1 MCRLQ
6 VIKVF
11 QASRVL
17 TYPRNLSIHKY
28 RLNQQMQI
36 SVTEIKTEQ
45 EAFQRDN
52 RNKLSRIQTSI
63 NNAYAME
70 QNTLNIV
77 NNGFQQSAAMLNYI
91 DARLQNMQQQIFSSM
106 AVKDKQELNEPP
118 QSNPSTVSFISTPQ
132 MVAREIL
139 ARDILFKKEVTLQ
152 CTTYLM
158 RVVQPGIL
166 ITESK
171 GQLHR
176 KLVAI
181 SAHGYDESSLLE
193 KQRIVKQ
200 IQNLGILIW
209 LLEKDPLIP
218 ARRFYGE
225 KKFSS
230 ELLLQG
236 YLNRAIEVKDM
247 VVALSH
253 GIQGKMDRS
262 TCIFLAERHWVWEH
276 ILMDF
281 SNERQELE
289 IFGTLTGH

>member
-1 MCRLQ
+1 
-6 VIKVF
+6 
-11 QASRVL
+11 
-17 TYPRNLSIHKY
+17 
-28 RLNQQMQI
+28 
-36 SVTEIKTEQ
+36 
-45 EAFQRDN
+45 
-52 RNKLSRIQTSI
+52 
-63 NNAYAME
+63 ME
-70 QNTLNIV
+70 QNTLNSV

-106 AVKDKQELNEPP
+106 AVKDKQELTEPP
-118 QSNPSTVSFISTPQ
+118 RSNPSTASFISTPQ
-132 MVAREIL
+132 VVAREIS
-139 ARDILFKKEVTLQ
+139 ARDIVFKKEVTSQ

-171 GQLHR
+171 GQLHQ

-200 IQNLGILIW
+200 IQNLRILIW

-218 ARRFYGE
+218 ARKFYGE
-225 KKFSS
+225 KNFSS

-247 VVALSH
+247 VVALSL
-253 GIQGKMDRS
+253 GIQGTMDRS
-262 TCIFLAERHWVWEH
+262 TFIFLAERHWVWEH
-276 ILMDF
+276 ILMNF
-281 SNERQELE
+281 SNERQKLSN
-289 IFGTLTGH
+289 FGTLTDHWKKLRLLECEQPCESARVLSHWLALYQCPKPPFELL